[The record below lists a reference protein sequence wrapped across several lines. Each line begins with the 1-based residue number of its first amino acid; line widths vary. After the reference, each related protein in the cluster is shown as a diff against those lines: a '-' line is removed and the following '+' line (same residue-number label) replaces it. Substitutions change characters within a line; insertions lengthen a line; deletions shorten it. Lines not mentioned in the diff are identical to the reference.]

1 MFFRRVKPT
10 VPTFDSHLGDLRAK
24 GFSVAAKG
32 PGLAVALRD
41 GCAAVLK
48 DHSAEITIEKTGV
61 LVGQEIGV
69 LTHGGYQVYF
79 ETSQG
84 ERRAGTAEQL
94 NALHSFD
101 ADLRETLG
109 LTSLYNEG
117 LGTTNG
123 RHLYDRVRNRDNGK
137 KPVFSAP

>member
-10 VPTFDSHLGDLRAK
+10 VQTFDGRLGELRTK
-24 GFSVAAKG
+24 GFSVAPKG
-32 PGLAVALRD
+32 AGLAVALRD
-41 GCAAVLK
+41 GCVAVLK
-48 DHSAEITIEKTGV
+48 DLGTEIAIEKTGV
-61 LVGQEIGV
+61 LIGTDIGV

-79 ETSQG
+79 ETSHG

-94 NALHSFD
+94 QALHAFD
-101 ADLRETLG
+101 EDLRQALG

-123 RHLYDRVRNRDNGK
+123 RHLYDRVRHRDQGK
-137 KPVFSAP
+137 KPVFSAH

>member
-32 PGLAVALRD
+32 PGMAVALRD
-41 GCAAVLK
+41 GCAAVLQ
-48 DHSAEITIEKTGV
+48 DAGAEITIEKTGV
-61 LVGQEIGV
+61 LIGHEIGV

-79 ETSQG
+79 ETSHG

-94 NALHSFD
+94 KTLHAFD

-123 RHLYDRVRNRDNGK
+123 RHLYDRVRHRDNGK

>member
-1 MFFRRVKPT
+1 MFFRREKNT
-10 VPTFDSHLGDLRAK
+10 VPTFDSLLGDLRSK

-32 PGLAVALRD
+32 SGTAVALRN

-48 DHSAEITIEKTGV
+48 DANPGLAIEKIGV
-61 LVGQEIGV
+61 LLGNEIGE

-79 ETSQG
+79 ETSHG
-84 ERRAGTAEQL
+84 TRRAGTADQL
-94 NALHSFD
+94 KALHAFD
-101 ADLRETLG
+101 EDLREAVG

-123 RHLYDRVRNRDNGK
+123 RHLYDRVRNRDKGQ
-137 KPVFSAP
+137 KPVFTAR

>member
-10 VPTFDSHLGDLRAK
+10 VPTFDSHLADLRAK

-32 PGLAVALRD
+32 PGIAVALRD

-48 DHSAEITIEKTGV
+48 GAGAEITIEKTGV
-61 LVGQEIGV
+61 LIGPEIGV

-79 ETSQG
+79 ETSHG

-94 NALHSFD
+94 KALHSFD
-101 ADLRETLG
+101 AGLRETLG

>member
-32 PGLAVALRD
+32 PGMAVALRGD
-41 GCAAVLK
+41 CAAVLQ
-48 DHSAEITIEKTGV
+48 DAGAAITIEKTGV
-61 LVGQEIGV
+61 LIGQEIGV

-79 ETSQG
+79 ETSHG
-84 ERRAGTAEQL
+84 ERRAATAEQL
-94 NALHSFD
+94 KTLHAFD